1 MIALIPHSKE
11 DKSTFTKEDGVI
23 TKVIAI
29 RAKGP
34 IQAKGP
40 MVRENV

>member
-1 MIALIPHSKE
+1 MIALIHCRE
-11 DKSTFTKEDGVI
+11 DKSTFTKEDGII

-34 IQAKGP
+34 MQAKGP